1 MTGWDFLDKL
11 ASSLYPILTMT
22 MIIVMVVVFIIG
34 FSKHGIEFIKHG
46 FKQTALDES
55 LDKRLK
61 DLGESFDKRLKD
73 LGESLGQRLDELSAT
88 QTSQNEALGRRLDE
102 LTVTQTSQNEAL
114 GQRIDG
120 LHTEL
125 DMIKNNHFGHLKSY
139 LEILDGILL
148 DKNIISN
155 KEKALLDNELKGM

>member
-11 ASSLYPILTMT
+11 ASSLPPILA
-22 MIIVMVVVFIIG
+22 MILILVMVVVFTIG
-34 FSKHGIEFIKHG
+34 FGRHGMDFIKHG
-46 FKQTALDES
+46 FRQTSLDES
-55 LDKRLK
+55 LEKRF
-61 DLGESFDKRLKD
+61 DELGK
-73 LGESLGQRLDELSAT
+73 SLGQQLDGLHAE
-88 QTSQNEALGRRLDE
+88 
-102 LTVTQTSQNEAL
+102 
-114 GQRIDG
+114 IDG

>member
-61 DLGESFDKRLKD
+61 DLGESFDKLLKD
-73 LGESLGQRLDELSAT
+73 LGESLGQRLDELSA
-88 QTSQNEALGRRLDE
+88 
-102 LTVTQTSQNEAL
+102 TQTSQNEAL

>member
-1 MTGWDFLDKL
+1 MTEWDSLERL
-11 ASSLYPILTMT
+11 ASSLSPILTM
-22 MIIVMVVVFIIG
+22 IITTAMGIVFIIG

-46 FKQTALDES
+46 FKQTSLDES

-61 DLGESFDKRLKD
+61 DLGESFDKRFKD
-73 LGESLGQRLDELSAT
+73 LDES
-88 QTSQNEALGRRLDE
+88 
-102 LTVTQTSQNEAL
+102 L

>member
-11 ASSLYPILTMT
+11 ASSLPPILAMVV
-22 MIIVMVVVFIIG
+22 IIAMAVVFIIG
-34 FSKHGIEFIKHG
+34 FSKHGIDFIKHG
-46 FKQTALDES
+46 FKQTSLDES

-61 DLGESFDKRLKD
+61 DLGESFDKRFKD
-73 LGESLGQRLDELSAT
+73 LDES
-88 QTSQNEALGRRLDE
+88 
-102 LTVTQTSQNEAL
+102 L